1 MVRVTGRISPPIAF
15 AHRGARAHAPENTLD
30 AFVLAARLGATG
42 LESDVW
48 LTADG
53 EPVLDHDGIVKTLF
67 RKRSIA
73 EVNRADLPS
82 HIPTLAD
89 LYDALGTSLPLSLD
103 VKDPAAYDATVA
115 VARCAGDA
123 AVDGL
128 WLCDPNWQRHRDHR
142 SRFGDVKLVDSTR
155 LKRLTDGPER
165 HAARLAEAGIDA
177 INMHHTDWNLGLT
190 TLFHR
195 FDRVTFG
202 WDAQH
207 ERILLALVKME
218 IDAVYCDNVEVM
230 MSVIRPHHESASNT
244 TEARER
250 PHPDESSADHA
261 FTLNRPPKP

>member
-15 AHRGARAHAPENTLD
+15 AHRGARAHARENTLD
-30 AFVLAARLGATG
+30 AFVLAVRLGATG

-48 LTADG
+48 ITADG
-53 EPVLDHDGIVKTLF
+53 EPVLDHDGIVKTVF

-82 HIPTLAD
+82 HIPSLGE
-89 LYDALGTSLPLSLD
+89 LYDAVGTSFALSLD

-115 VARCAGDA
+115 VARAAGDA
-123 AVDGL
+123 AVEGL

-142 SRFGDVKLVDSTR
+142 SRFPDVKLVDSTR
-155 LKRLTDGPER
+155 LKRLADGPER

-195 FDRVTFG
+195 FDRATFG

-207 ERILLALVKME
+207 ERILQGLVTME

-230 MSVIRPHHESASNT
+230 MSVIEPRGGFASNP
-244 TEARER
+244 TE
-250 PHPDESSADHA
+250 S
-261 FTLNRPPKP
+261 